1 MKLSQRL
8 TLVSAVFALSA
19 VGHADPVS
27 LDAEPVRVSM
37 FKNGL
42 AMVTSRAAVHE
53 AGTYQVAT
61 PEARYGSLWL
71 NWEDG
76 LDLKQIVSTES
87 KRTEEVSTLTV
98 REMLKANVG
107 KTFSIPGDERGEW
120 VTVTL
125 LSMPTDE
132 NVDQSGRYLDVS
144 HQGYHGQGGYDGSP
158 FGHPRIIAPTSN
170 ELMIIKTENGVEAR
184 HPNSV
189 NRIRFNNPDDLQTT
203 TDREMVESVLRF
215 EADGDNGLLELNYLA
230 QGIAWSPS
238 YVVELLDDESV
249 RVACKAVI
257 VNDLMDLDNVDVE
270 LIAGYPNIQ
279 FASTPSAMS
288 RVSLNQL
295 LQSLMQSGQNR
306 GHNVMSNR
314 MVAQQAMSYSDG
326 FSNISASLPTE
337 PVAGEGAEDLYFYQI
352 PDVTLAKGER
362 GYFPLLSADV
372 PACPHVYTWEIA
384 DYVDQ
389 QGRYHGQPDE
399 SQQVVWH
406 SIELTNTTEQPW
418 TTAPAMTVKDG
429 RVLGQDTMHFVPP
442 GGSTL
447 LRITQ
452 AISVDAQQNELE
464 VERERGA
471 AIFHGSTYD
480 KVTIEGKLKITNH
493 KAEAVT
499 VRISKTLTG
508 EVVSADAAPDVVK
521 LASGLRGVNPRS
533 RLTWE
538 IEVQPGAEEGSE
550 VTYRYS
556 FFTR

>member
-1 MKLSQRL
+1 M
-8 TLVSAVFALSA
+8 TTALPATAAASLLIIA
-19 VGHADPVS
+19 TIATAEPIS

-42 AMVTSRAAVHE
+42 AMMTTRAQVPGGPG

-71 NWEDG
+71 NWGDG
-76 LDLKQIVSTES
+76 LKLEKIVSTEA
-87 KRTEEVSTLTV
+87 KRTEEVNTLSV
-98 REMLKANVG
+98 RDMLEANLG
-107 KTFSIPGDERGEW
+107 RTFSIPGGEKDEW
-120 VTVTL
+120 KIVTL
-125 LSMPTDE
+125 LLVPE
-132 NVDQSGRYLDVS
+132 
-144 HQGYHGQGGYDGSP
+144 P
-158 FGHPRIIAPTSN
+158 EISN
-170 ELMIIKTENGVEAR
+170 EISVVPYPDSRGYGGPIMSTPPQSNDLMLFRTDQGIEAR
-184 HPNSV
+184 HPNS
-189 NRIRFNNPDDLQTT
+189 ISMLRFDNEQDMKTT
-203 TDREMVESVLRF
+203 IERTIIEPVLRF
-215 EADGDNGLLELNYLA
+215 DAVSAEDTGGPVELNYLA

-257 VNDLMDLDNVDVE
+257 VNDLMDMDGVDVE

-279 FASTPSAMS
+279 FASTPSAMG
-288 RVSLNQL
+288 RVPLNQL
-295 LQSLMQSGQNR
+295 MQLLMVSGRNR
-306 GHNVMSNR
+306 GHDVMSNSV
-314 MVAQQAMSYSDG
+314 MAQR
-326 FSNISASLPTE
+326 ILPGGTSSMMPNMPNQ

-389 QGRYHGQPDE
+389 RGRYNSQPDGAP
-399 SQQVVWH
+399 QVVWH

-418 TTAPAMTVKDG
+418 TTAAAMTVKDE

-452 AISVDAQQNELE
+452 AISVDAQHNELE

-471 AIFHGSTYD
+471 AKFHGSTYD

-493 KAEAVT
+493 KSEAVT
-499 VRISKTLTG
+499 LRITKTVTG
-508 EVVSADAAPDVVK
+508 EVVSADADPEVVK
-521 LASGLRGVNPRS
+521 IASGLRGVNPRS
-533 RLTWE
+533 KLTWE
-538 IEVQPGAEEGSE
+538 VEVQPGVAESAE

-556 FFTR
+556 FYTR

>member
-1 MKLSQRL
+1 MKMSRTL
-8 TLVSAVFALSA
+8 TAASVLLMASS
-19 VGHADPVS
+19 VGYADAVS

-42 AMVTSRAAVHE
+42 AMMTARAAVPR
-53 AGTYQVAT
+53 AGTFQVPT

-71 NWEDG
+71 NWGEG
-76 LDLKQIVSTES
+76 LKLEKIVSTEA
-87 KRTEEVSTLTV
+87 KRTEHRNVLTV
-98 REMLKANVG
+98 KEILEANVG
-107 KTFSIPGDERGEW
+107 KTFLIPGKEEW
-120 VTVTL
+120 RTVTL
-125 LSMPTDE
+125 LSMPTVEASDE
-132 NVDQSGRYLDVS
+132 ISTTPYTDHR
-144 HQGYHGQGGYDGSP
+144 GYGGP
-158 FGHPRIIAPTSN
+158 VNTFAPPN
-170 ELMIIKTENGVEAR
+170 NDLMLIRTEHGVEAR
-184 HPNSV
+184 HPNSIS
-189 NRIRFNNPDDLQTT
+189 RIRFENEEDLQTT
-203 TDREMVESVLRF
+203 TGHTVVDPVLRF
-215 EADGDNGLLELNYLA
+215 DAVSAEDTGGQVELNYLA

-238 YVVELLDDESV
+238 YVVEMLDDESV

-257 VNDLMDLDNVDVE
+257 VNDLMDLDGVDVE

-279 FASTPSAMS
+279 FASTPSAMG
-288 RVSLNQL
+288 RTPLNQL
-295 LQSLMQSGQNR
+295 LQLLMQSGQNR
-306 GHNVMSNR
+306 GHDVMSNR
-314 MVAQQAMSYSDG
+314 IMAQQASPYSG
-326 FSNISASLPTE
+326 GSSSMMPSMPTD

-389 QGRYHGQPDE
+389 HGRYNSQPNE
-399 SQQVVWH
+399 APQVVWH

-418 TTAPAMTVKDG
+418 TTAPAMTVKGG

-452 AISVDAQQNELE
+452 AISVDAQHNELE

-471 AIFHGSTYD
+471 AKFHGSTYD

-493 KAEAVT
+493 KAEPVT
-499 VRISKTLTG
+499 VRITKTITG
-508 EVVSADAAPDVVK
+508 EVVTAEADPQVVK

-538 IEVQPGAEEGSE
+538 VEVQPGADDGAE

>member
-1 MKLSQRL
+1 MKLSQPL
-8 TLVSAVFALSA
+8 ATVSAVLLMS
-19 VGHADPVS
+19 GISHAEPVS

-42 AMVTSRAAVHE
+42 AMMTTRATVPE
-53 AGTYQVAT
+53 AGTFQVAT

-76 LDLKQIVSTES
+76 LGLENIVSTET
-87 KRTEEVSTLTV
+87 KRIEQVNALTV
-98 REMLKANVG
+98 RDLLGANLG
-107 KTFSIPGDERGEW
+107 RTFSIPGGEKDEWRI
-120 VTVTL
+120 VTL
-125 LSMPTDE
+125 LLIPEPEPS
-132 NVDQSGRYLDVS
+132 NVIHMTPYPETRGYGGPGTSLAPQSGD
-144 HQGYHGQGGYDGSP
+144 
-158 FGHPRIIAPTSN
+158 
-170 ELMIIKTENGVEAR
+170 LMLFKTEQGIEAR
-184 HPNSV
+184 HPNS
-189 NRIRFNNPDDLQTT
+189 ISMLRFENEQDMQTT
-203 TDREMVESVLRF
+203 IERTIVEPVLRF
-215 EADGDNGLLELNYLA
+215 DAVGAGDDGGQVELNYLA

-238 YVVELLDDESV
+238 YIVELLDDESV

-257 VNDLMDLDNVDVE
+257 VNDLMDFDNVDVE

-279 FASTPSAMS
+279 FASTPSAMG
-288 RVSLNQL
+288 RTPLNKLMQL
-295 LQSLMQSGQNR
+295 LMVSGRNR
-306 GHNVMSNR
+306 GHDVMSNSV
-314 MVAQQAMSYSDG
+314 MAQR
-326 FSNISASLPTE
+326 ILPGGTSSMMPTMPNQ

-352 PDVTLAKGER
+352 PGVTLTKGER

-389 QGRYHGQPDE
+389 HGRYNTQPE
-399 SQQVVWH
+399 EAQQVVWH

-418 TTAPAMTVKDG
+418 TTAPAMTVKNG

-452 AISVDAQQNELE
+452 AISVNAQQNELE
-464 VERERGA
+464 VERERSA
-471 AIFHGSTYD
+471 AKFHGSTYD

-499 VRISKTLTG
+499 VRITKTITG
-508 EVVSADAAPDVVK
+508 EVVTADADPGVVK

-538 IEVQPGAEEGSE
+538 IEVQPGVDEGAE

>member
-1 MKLSQRL
+1 MKLSQSL
-8 TLVSAVFALSA
+8 TLVSAVFAMST
-19 VGHADPVS
+19 VSHADPVS

-42 AMVTSRAAVHE
+42 AMVTSRATVPE
-53 AGTYQVAT
+53 VGTYQVAT

-71 NWEDG
+71 NWEEG
-76 LDLKQIVSTES
+76 LDLKQIVSTEAT
-87 KRTEEVSTLTV
+87 RTEQVNALTV
-98 REMLKANVG
+98 RELLGANLG
-107 KTFSIPGDERGEW
+107 KTFSIPGGKKDEW
-120 VTVTL
+120 KIVTL
-125 LSMPTDE
+125 LLVPEPIVPNEIHVLPFQNNRGFGGPIMQPAP
-132 NVDQSGRYLDVS
+132 QSSD
-144 HQGYHGQGGYDGSP
+144 
-158 FGHPRIIAPTSN
+158 
-170 ELMIIKTENGVEAR
+170 LMLFKTEQGVEAR
-184 HPNSV
+184 HPNS
-189 NRIRFNNPDDLQTT
+189 ISMLRFDNEQDIQTT
-203 TDREMVESVLRF
+203 IERTIVEPVLRF
-215 EADGDNGLLELNYLA
+215 DVEEAGGDDGQVELNYLA

-257 VNDLMDLDNVDVE
+257 VNDLMDLDDVDVE

-288 RVSLNQL
+288 RVHLNQL

-306 GHNVMSNR
+306 GHDVMSNR
-314 MVAQQAMSYSDG
+314 MVTQQAMSYSGG
-326 FSNISASLPTE
+326 FSNFSASLPTE

-352 PDVTLAKGER
+352 PNITLAKGER

-384 DYVDQ
+384 DYIDHN
-389 QGRYHGQPDE
+389 GRYNSQLDE
-399 SQQVVWH
+399 TQQVVWH

-452 AISVDAQQNELE
+452 AISVDAHQNELE

-471 AIFHGSTYD
+471 AKFHGSTYD

-493 KAEAVT
+493 KAEPVT

-508 EVVSADAAPDVVK
+508 EVISADADPEVVK

-533 RLTWE
+533 KLTWE
-538 IEVQPGAEEGSE
+538 VEVQPGTEDGTE

>member
-1 MKLSQRL
+1 MKMSRTL
-8 TLVSAVFALSA
+8 TAASVLLMASS
-19 VGHADPVS
+19 VGYADAVS

-42 AMVTSRAAVHE
+42 AMMTTRAQVPGVPG
-53 AGTYQVAT
+53 AGTYQVAM

-71 NWEDG
+71 NWGEG
-76 LDLKQIVSTES
+76 LKLEKIVSTEA
-87 KRTEEVSTLTV
+87 KRTEHRNVLTV
-98 REMLKANVG
+98 KEILEANVG
-107 KTFSIPGDERGEW
+107 KTFLIPGKEEW
-120 VTVTL
+120 RTVTL
-125 LSMPTDE
+125 LSMPTVEASDE
-132 NVDQSGRYLDVS
+132 ISTTPSPDY
-144 HQGYHGQGGYDGSP
+144 HQGYGGPATSSP
-158 FGHPRIIAPTSN
+158 F
-170 ELMIIKTENGVEAR
+170 EKQLLVLKTEQGIEAR
-184 HPNSV
+184 HANSISTV
-189 NRIRFNNPDDLQTT
+189 RFENEQDMQTT
-203 TDREMVESVLRF
+203 IEHTVVEPVLRF
-215 EADGDNGLLELNYLA
+215 DAVSAEDTDGQVELNYLA

-257 VNDLMDLDNVDVE
+257 VNDLADLNGVDVE

-279 FASTPSAMS
+279 FASTPSAMG
-288 RVSLNQL
+288 RTPLNQL
-295 LQSLMQSGQNR
+295 LQLLMQSGQNR
-306 GHNVMSNR
+306 GHDVMSNR
-314 MVAQQAMSYSDG
+314 MVTQQMRSYGGASAD
-326 FSNISASLPTE
+326 FSAPLPTE

-389 QGRYHGQPDE
+389 NGRYNSQPE
-399 SQQVVWH
+399 EAPQVVWH

-418 TTAPAMTVKDG
+418 TTAPAMTVKGG

-452 AISVDAQQNELE
+452 AISVDAQHNELE
-464 VERERGA
+464 AERERNAGK
-471 AIFHGSTYD
+471 FHGSTYD

-493 KAEAVT
+493 KAEPVT
-499 VRISKTLTG
+499 VRITKTLTG
-508 EVVSADAAPDVVK
+508 EVISADADPEVVK

-538 IEVQPGAEEGSE
+538 VEVQPGADDGAE